1 MPHTFSKDGL
11 LRFHDH
17 VLLMNK
23 KTNGILVFD
32 TGDKII
38 SSDEAYACTTSIK
51 DNGIYLVDNG
61 EEIMDLV
68 EDLLFFSKKLMK
80 KVMIL

>member
-1 MPHTFSKDGL
+1 VPHKFSKDGL
-11 LRFHDH
+11 LRFQDH

-51 DNGIYLVDNG
+51 DNGPCGRSV
-61 EEIMDLV
+61 V
-68 EDLLFFSKKLMK
+68 FFQKIDKEGDDIVK
-80 KVMIL
+80 YGQ